1 MRRSTLVWLLLLFV
15 VWWALAEP
23 RGGWWWAAMV
33 AMGVGF
39 GLRLLLPPPR
49 GDARLRPLAFL
60 AFVPYFAWQSVQ
72 GGWDVSRRA
81 LSPSLPLD
89 PRMVPFELSL
99 PPGPPRVFLTNALSL
114 LPGTFGADLR
124 DDELVV
130 HLLTGGPA
138 AEARVRD
145 LEARVGRVFGVKVS

>member
-1 MRRSTLVWLLLLFV
+1 MRASILTWLVLLFV

-23 RGGWWWAAMV
+23 RGGWWRAA
-33 AMGVGF
+33 AAGVGI
-39 GLRLLLPPPR
+39 GLALRLLLPSAT
-49 GDARLRPLAFL
+49 GDARVQPLAFL
-60 AFVPYFAWQSVQ
+60 AFVPYFAWQSIQ

-89 PRMVPFELSL
+89 PQMVPFRLSL
-99 PPGPPRVFLTNALSL
+99 PPGAPRVFMTNALSL

-138 AEARVRD
+138 AETRVRD
-145 LEARVGRVFGVKVS
+145 LEARVGRVFGVTVS

>member
-1 MRRSTLVWLLLLFV
+1 MIWLVLLFV

-33 AMGVGF
+33 AISVGV

-49 GDARLRPLAFL
+49 SDVRLRPLAFL
-60 AFVPYFAWQSVQ
+60 AFVPYFAWQSIQ

-89 PRMVPFELSL
+89 PRMVPFALSL

-124 DDELVV
+124 EDELVV

-145 LEARVGRVFGVKVS
+145 LEARVGRIFGVTVS